1 MGYRHIQVHPIAGSL
16 GAEIAGV
23 NLAEPLSDECFAE
36 VRQAFLAHAVVFFRG
51 QSLTEAAQIAFARRF
66 GEPEVHP
73 IVIGS
78 DAHPELVRV
87 LKPAGES
94 AQFGTGWHTD
104 NSFFA
109 KPSLGSVLYGVVIP
123 PFGGDTIFAS
133 TERAYD
139 ALSEELRRMLG
150 GLRAVH
156 SASRAYDP
164 ANVGEHKYR
173 GEAPISYKWS
183 DSIRDEVVHPV
194 VRTHPETGRKSLY
207 VNPMFTLRIE
217 GMPRAESDALLRL
230 LFDHCAR
237 PDWTCRFR
245 WTAGSVALWDNR
257 CTWHYALDDYREF
270 ERLMHRVTIAGDTP
284 A

>member
-1 MGYRHIQVHPIAGSL
+1 MGYRHIEVHPVAGSL
-16 GAEIAGV
+16 GAEIGGVDLAG
-23 NLAEPLSDECFAE
+23 PLSDECFAE
-36 VRQAFLAHAVVFFRG
+36 IRQAFLAHAVVFFRG
-51 QSLTEAAQIAFARRF
+51 QSLAEEQQIAFARRF

-73 IVIGS
+73 IVLGS

-94 AQFGTGWHTD
+94 ASFGTGWHSD

-109 KPSLGSVLYGVVIP
+109 KPSLGSLLYGVVIP

-139 ALSEELRRMLG
+139 ALSEDLRRLLG

-173 GEAPISYKWS
+173 GEAPISYRWS

-230 LFDHCAR
+230 LFDHCSK

-245 WTAGSVALWDNR
+245 WTPGAVALWDNR

-284 A
+284 F

>member
-16 GAEIAGV
+16 GAEITGV
-23 NLAEPLSDECFAE
+23 NLAEPLPDECFAE
-36 VRQAFLAHAVVFFRG
+36 VHQAFLAHAVVFFRG
-51 QSLTEAAQIAFARRF
+51 QSLTEDAQIGFARRF

-73 IVIGS
+73 IVLGS

-94 AQFGTGWHTD
+94 ASFGTGWHTD

-109 KPSLGSVLYGVVIP
+109 KPSLGSLLYGVVVP

-139 ALSEELRRMLG
+139 ALSEDLRRMLG

-173 GEAPISYKWS
+173 GEAPISYQWS

-230 LFDHCAR
+230 LFDHCGR

-284 A
+284 V

>member
-16 GAEIAGV
+16 GAEITGV
-23 NLAEPLSDECFAE
+23 NLAEPLSEECFAE

-51 QSLTEAAQIAFARRF
+51 QALTEGAQIAFARRF

-73 IVIGS
+73 IVLGS

-94 AQFGTGWHTD
+94 ASFGTGWHTD

-139 ALSEELRRMLG
+139 ALSEDLRRLLG

-230 LFDHCAR
+230 LFDHCGK

-270 ERLMHRVTIAGDTP
+270 ERLMHRVTIAGDAP
-284 A
+284 F

>member
-16 GAEIAGV
+16 GAEITGV
-23 NLAEPLSDECFAE
+23 NLAEPLSEECFAE

-51 QSLTEAAQIAFARRF
+51 QSLTEGAQIAFARRF

-73 IVIGS
+73 IVLGS
-78 DAHPELVRV
+78 DEHPELVRV

-94 AQFGTGWHTD
+94 ASFGTGWHTD

-139 ALSEELRRMLG
+139 ALSEDLRRMLG

-164 ANVGEHKYR
+164 ASVGEHKYR
-173 GEAPISYKWS
+173 GEAPISYRWS

-217 GMPRAESDALLRL
+217 GMSRAESDALLRL
-230 LFDHCAR
+230 LFDHCGK

-245 WTAGSVALWDNR
+245 WTPGAVAMWDNR

-284 A
+284 V

>member
-1 MGYRHIQVHPIAGSL
+1 MGYRHIEVRPIAGSL
-16 GAEIAGV
+16 GAEIGGV
-23 NLAEPLSDECFAE
+23 DLSRPLSGECFAE
-36 VRQAFLAHAVVFFRG
+36 VRQAFLAHAVVFFRDQQLG
-51 QSLTEAAQIAFARRF
+51 EEQQIAFARRF

-73 IVIGS
+73 IVLGS
-78 DAHPELVRV
+78 AAHPELVHVR
-87 LKPAGES
+87 KPAGES
-94 AQFGTGWHTD
+94 ASFGTGWHTD

-109 KPSLGSVLYGVVIP
+109 KPSLGSVLYGKTIP

-133 TERAYD
+133 TERAYE
-139 ALSEELRRMLG
+139 ALSEDMRRMLA

-173 GEAPISYKWS
+173 GEAPISYRWT
-183 DSIRDEVVHPV
+183 DSIRDEVLHPV
-194 VRTHPETGRKSLY
+194 VRTHPETGRKSIY

-217 GMPRAESDALLRL
+217 GLARAESDALLRL
-230 LFDHCAR
+230 LFDHCSK

-245 WTAGSVALWDNR
+245 WTQGAVAMWDNR

-270 ERLMHRVTIAGDTP
+270 ERLMHRVTIAGDIP
-284 A
+284 V

>member
-1 MGYRHIQVHPIAGSL
+1 MGYRHIEVHPIAGSL
-16 GAEIAGV
+16 GAEIGGVDLAG
-23 NLAEPLSDECFAE
+23 PLSDECFAE
-36 VRQAFLAHAVVFFRG
+36 IRQAFLAHAVVFFRG
-51 QSLTEAAQIAFARRF
+51 QSLAEERQIAFARRF

-73 IVIGS
+73 IVLGS

-94 AQFGTGWHTD
+94 ASFGTGWHSD

-109 KPSLGSVLYGVVIP
+109 KPSLGSLLYGVVIP

-139 ALSEELRRMLG
+139 ALSEDLRRLLG

-173 GEAPISYKWS
+173 GEAPISYRWS
-183 DSIRDEVVHPV
+183 DSIREEVVHSV

-230 LFDHCAR
+230 LFDHCSK

-245 WTAGSVALWDNR
+245 WTPGAVALWDNR

-284 A
+284 F

>member
-1 MGYRHIQVHPIAGSL
+1 MGYRHIEVRPIAGSL
-16 GAEIAGV
+16 GAELGGV
-23 NLAEPLSDECFAE
+23 DLAKPLADECFAE
-36 VRQAFLAHAVVFFRG
+36 VRQAFLAHAVVFFRD
-51 QSLTEAAQIAFARRF
+51 QRLSEEQQIAFARRF

-73 IVIGS
+73 IVLGS
-78 DAHPELVRV
+78 AEHPELVRV

-94 AQFGTGWHTD
+94 ASFGTGWHTD

-109 KPSLGSVLYGVVIP
+109 KPSLGSLLYGVTIP

-133 TERAYD
+133 TERAYE
-139 ALSEELRRMLG
+139 ALSEEMRRMLG
-150 GLRAVH
+150 GLRGVH

-164 ANVGEHKYR
+164 ASVGEHKYR
-173 GEAPISYKWS
+173 GEAPISYRWS

-207 VNPMFTLRIE
+207 VNPMFTLRID
-217 GMPRAESDALLRL
+217 GLPRAESDALLRL
-230 LFDHCAR
+230 LFDHCSK

-245 WTAGSVALWDNR
+245 WTAGAVALWDNR

-270 ERLMHRVTIAGDTP
+270 ERLMHRVTIAGDQP
-284 A
+284 F

>member
-16 GAEIAGV
+16 GAEITGV
-23 NLAEPLSDECFAE
+23 DLAEPLSDECFAE

-73 IVIGS
+73 IVLGS
-78 DAHPELVRV
+78 EAHPELVRV

-94 AQFGTGWHTD
+94 ASFGTGWHTD

-109 KPSLGSVLYGVVIP
+109 KPSLGSVLYGVIVP

-217 GMPRAESDALLRL
+217 GLPRAESDALLRL
-230 LFDHCAR
+230 LFDHCGK

-284 A
+284 V